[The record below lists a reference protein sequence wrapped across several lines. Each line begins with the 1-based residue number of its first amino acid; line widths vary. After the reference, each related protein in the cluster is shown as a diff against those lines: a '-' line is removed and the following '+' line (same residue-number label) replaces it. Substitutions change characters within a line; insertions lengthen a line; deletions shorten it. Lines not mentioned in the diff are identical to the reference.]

1 MKTRKCFMLTLF
13 MLTTMTMMA
22 QVDAPGNLTSYR
34 GKNGDSYTFKVTG
47 STTGRIW
54 GGDNNIY
61 TDDSNFATAVVHAGV
76 VGVGETAVV
85 RVTILAGRD
94 SYPSITR
101 NGITSIKYGS
111 WSGSYQINGKVSV
124 NSNDNILLAP
134 NDGKLTSYRGKS
146 GEYTFQVTGRTKGR
160 IWGGNENIYTDDSD
174 IATAAVHAGVLND
187 GQTGNVKVKFIG
199 GMNSYPSITRN
210 GVTSISYGSY
220 QGSYQILNGSTVT
233 VSNNEQLAP
242 ANMTE
247 YRGKNGT
254 VYTFKVTG
262 KTDGRIWGG
271 NDNVYTDDSNIATA
285 AVHAGL
291 VRAGETAVIKVT
303 VMKGLNNYPSL
314 SRNGITSIKYGSWS
328 GSYKLSK

>member
-1 MKTRKCFMLTLF
+1 MKTQKCFMLTLF
-13 MLTTMTMMA
+13 LLATMTMMA
-22 QVDAPGNLTSYR
+22 QVDAPSNLTSYR

-47 STTGRIW
+47 SANGRIW

-85 RVTILAGRD
+85 RVTILAGRE
-94 SYPSITR
+94 SYPSLTR

-111 WSGSYQINGKVSV
+111 WSGSYQINGKVTV
-124 NSNDNILLAP
+124 TTDDVLLAP

-146 GEYTFQVTGRTKGR
+146 GEYVFQVTGRTKGR
-160 IWGGNENIYTDDSD
+160 IWGGAENIYTDDSD

-187 GQTGNVKVKFIG
+187 GQTGNVMVKFIG
-199 GMNSYPSITRN
+199 GMNSYPAITRN
-210 GVTSISYGSY
+210 GVSSISYGSY
-220 QGSYQILNGSTVT
+220 QGSYQILNGNTVK
-233 VSNNEQLAP
+233 VSNKEQQAP

-247 YRGKNGT
+247 YRGKNGD
-254 VYTFKVTG
+254 VYTFQVTG

-291 VRAGETAVIKVT
+291 VGPGETAVIKVT
-303 VMKGLNNYPSL
+303 VMEGLSDYPSL
-314 SRNGITSIKYGSWS
+314 SRNGVTSIKFGSWS